1 MASLNTLRT
10 KFGVVL
16 SVLIGL
22 VLVAF
27 ILGDQL
33 SMQNRQSEI
42 PEDETILT
50 VDGQEVKA
58 SKYAHYQETFRNAN
72 LSEDNKSDFAYQT
85 AIYDHFAAPALANV
99 GLGVEEADIKSYA
112 KVYSQQAAEMYK
124 MYGWPADQIEMM
136 VQNQWISNLPTIG
149 LNLGYQK
156 FNKVYSSANY
166 VNRLEVEDA
175 LRNDKLSFD
184 GRYVMVPY
192 KAMPA
197 VEVSQEEIDAYY
209 EANKRENPSYGARTL
224 RYVSFE
230 IAPTA
235 EDMAKAE
242 EQIMETDKAVA
253 AANGNS
259 DAIKQA
265 VRAIGGKVD
274 TYKLYSSIDGKVQ
287 EAIEAGKNYGPVLE
301 GETWKASYLVSD
313 VTAPAT
319 FEFEVATVSNIIEAN
334 ELVETLKA
342 NGGDFTK
349 LETAV
354 DVANETREMVK
365 MNESDAKNFI
375 GKKVGDIFAYTYNH
389 KPAVVKITKLGDSD
403 RFVLVANIEKSVKAS
418 ELTNRNIVD
427 NVEKFIQEAGNTVES
442 FNEAANNAHYQVLV
456 TTANRND
463 YTPMQ
468 GRERGVR
475 GISNSRN
482 IAVWAYDA
490 PIGEIKSFHGENVIN
505 VVMVAAIDEDEY
517 MMKNDAMI
525 KTILERGKQYEAIAS
540 QLAMGATVE
549 GAESGEFK
557 GVKFT
562 DSSVDGKFEAA
573 LVGAIAAT
581 RNTGIETKVKG
592 NTGAYV
598 FVVDA
603 INGEVDPATIDTE
616 RTPEMTQR
624 QSELSRVA
632 VEAITSKANVKDFR
646 GEGQI

>member
-10 KFGVVL
+10 KYGIVL
-16 SVLIGL
+16 SVVIAL

-175 LRNDKLSFD
+175 LRNDKLTFD

-418 ELTNRNIVD
+418 ELTNRNIVN

-603 INGEVDPATIDTE
+603 INGEIDPATIDTE

>member
-418 ELTNRNIVD
+418 ELTNRNIVN

-603 INGEVDPATIDTE
+603 INGEIDPATLDTE

>member
-10 KFGVVL
+10 KYGIVL
-16 SVLIGL
+16 SVVIAL

-85 AIYDHFAAPALANV
+85 AIYDHFSAPALANV

-175 LRNDKLSFD
+175 LRNDKLTFD

-418 ELTNRNIVD
+418 ELTNRNIVN

-540 QLAMGATVE
+540 QLAMGATIE

-562 DSSVDGKFEAA
+562 DSSVDGKYEAA

-603 INGEVDPATIDTE
+603 INGEIDPATLDTE

>member
-10 KFGVVL
+10 KFGIVL

-85 AIYDHFAAPALANV
+85 AIYDHFSAPALANV

-175 LRNDKLSFD
+175 LRNDKLTFD

-418 ELTNRNIVD
+418 ELTNRNIVN

-540 QLAMGATVE
+540 QLAMGATIE

-562 DSSVDGKFEAA
+562 DSSVDGKYEAA

-603 INGEVDPATIDTE
+603 INGEIDPATLDTE

>member
-85 AIYDHFAAPALANV
+85 AIYDHFSAPALANV

-197 VEVSQEEIDAYY
+197 VEVSQEETDAYY

-403 RFVLVANIEKSVKAS
+403 RFVLIANIEKSVKAS
-418 ELTNRNIVD
+418 ELTNRNIVN

-603 INGEVDPATIDTE
+603 INGEIDPATIDTE

>member
-10 KFGVVL
+10 KFGIVL

-85 AIYDHFAAPALANV
+85 AIYDHFSAPALANV

-287 EAIEAGKNYGPVLE
+287 EAIKAGKNYGPVLE

-418 ELTNRNIVD
+418 ELTNRNIVN

-562 DSSVDGKFEAA
+562 DSSVDGKYEAA

-603 INGEVDPATIDTE
+603 INGEIDPATLDTE

>member
-10 KFGVVL
+10 KYGIVL
-16 SVLIGL
+16 SVVIAL

-85 AIYDHFAAPALANV
+85 AIYDHFSAPALANV

-418 ELTNRNIVD
+418 ELTNRNIVN

-603 INGEVDPATIDTE
+603 INGEIDPATIDTE

-646 GEGQI
+646 SEGQI

>member
-85 AIYDHFAAPALANV
+85 AIYDHFSAPALANV

-265 VRAIGGKVD
+265 VRAIGGKVE

-287 EAIEAGKNYGPVLE
+287 EAIKAGKNYGPVLE

-418 ELTNRNIVD
+418 ELTNRNIVN

-540 QLAMGATVE
+540 QLAMGATIE

-603 INGEVDPATIDTE
+603 INGEIDPATIDTE

>member
-85 AIYDHFAAPALANV
+85 AIYDHFSAPALANV

-175 LRNDKLSFD
+175 LRNDKLTFD

-418 ELTNRNIVD
+418 ELTNRNIVN

-603 INGEVDPATIDTE
+603 INGEIDPATIDTE
-616 RTPEMTQR
+616 RTPEMTQH

>member
-375 GKKVGDIFAYTYNH
+375 GKKVGDIFAYTFNH

-418 ELTNRNIVD
+418 ELTNRNIVN

-540 QLAMGATVE
+540 QLAMGATIE

-603 INGEVDPATIDTE
+603 INGEIDPATIDTE

>member
-85 AIYDHFAAPALANV
+85 AIYDHFSAPALANV

-175 LRNDKLSFD
+175 LRNDKLTFD

-235 EDMAKAE
+235 EDMANAE
-242 EQIMETDKAVA
+242 KQIMETDKAVA

-418 ELTNRNIVD
+418 ELTNRNIVN

-468 GRERGVR
+468 GRERSVR

-603 INGEVDPATIDTE
+603 INGEIDPATIDTE

>member
-42 PEDETILT
+42 PEEETILT

-85 AIYDHFAAPALANV
+85 AIYDHFSAPALANV

-124 MYGWPADQIEMM
+124 MYGWPADQIEIM

-418 ELTNRNIVD
+418 ELTNRNIVN

-517 MMKNDAMI
+517 MMKNDVMI

-562 DSSVDGKFEAA
+562 DSSVDGKYEAA

-603 INGEVDPATIDTE
+603 INGEIDPATIDTE

>member
-85 AIYDHFAAPALANV
+85 AIYDHFSAPALANV

-287 EAIEAGKNYGPVLE
+287 EAIKAGKNYGPVLE

-418 ELTNRNIVD
+418 ELTNRNIVN

-562 DSSVDGKFEAA
+562 DSSVDGKYEAA

-603 INGEVDPATIDTE
+603 INGEIDPATLDTE

>member
-85 AIYDHFAAPALANV
+85 AIYDHFSAPALANV

-235 EDMAKAE
+235 EDMANAE
-242 EQIMETDKAVA
+242 KQIMETDKAVA

-313 VTAPAT
+313 VTAPAI

-334 ELVETLKA
+334 KLVETLKA

-418 ELTNRNIVD
+418 ELTNRNIVN

-581 RNTGIETKVKG
+581 RNTGVETKVKG

-603 INGEVDPATIDTE
+603 INGEIDPATIDTE